1 MGYFKR
7 KMKNNYLEIKN
18 VDFRIGG
25 KTKVKNASFSIE
37 NEGET
42 LCILGPSGIGKTTIL
57 RTIAGLE
64 KIEKGT
70 IHLNNK
76 LLSSKEK
83 NIEPEDRNVSLAF
96 QDNSLFPHYTV
107 EKNILIGS
115 ERNKEKKKNKLSFKE
130 IIKLLDISKI
140 LKKYPHE
147 VSAGEAQRAS
157 LARSLITQPD
167 LLLLDEPL
175 SNVDQSFKE
184 EIQVRLKKILSKL
197 KITTIIV
204 THDSYEAFYLGT
216 KCGIILDQQLKQFD
230 DPYKVYHFPNSV
242 EVVNFL
248 NRGILIPAKVT
259 GENTLESWD
268 LGTIEGN
275 FIKKYPKGSNVQL
288 LLQPEDLEHDD
299 KSNLKLEVVDRK
311 FRGTNFIYTL
321 KTPSNTLIPVF
332 VHSHHIHQHE
342 VDEKFGIKRP
352 IHIDHIVCF

>member
-1 MGYFKR
+1 MSLNF
-7 KMKNNYLEIKN
+7 LEIKN
-18 VDFRIGG
+18 VDFTIGG
-25 KTKVKNASFSIE
+25 KTKVKNASFVIE

-64 KIEKGT
+64 EINRGT
-70 IHLNNK
+70 IKLNGK
-76 LLSSKEK
+76 ILSSNKDH
-83 NIEPEDRNVSLAF
+83 IEPEYRNISLAF
-96 QDNSLFPHYTV
+96 QDNSLFPHYSI
-107 EKNILIGS
+107 EKNILLGA
-115 ERNKEKKKNKLSFKE
+115 ERNKGKKKRKLNFKE

-140 LKKYPHE
+140 LDKYPHE
-147 VSAGEAQRAS
+147 ISAGEAQRAS
-157 LARSLITQPD
+157 LARSLLTQPD

-184 EIQVRLKKILSKL
+184 EIQVRLKKILNKL

-204 THDSYEAFYLGT
+204 THDSYEAFYLGH
-216 KCGIILDQQLKQFD
+216 KCAIILDGQIKQFD
-230 DPYKVYHFPNSV
+230 DPYNVYHFPNSV

-259 GENTLESWD
+259 GENSLENKD
-268 LGTIEGN
+268 LGTIKGN
-275 FIKKYPKGSNVQL
+275 FIKHYPKGSDVQL

-321 KTPSNTLIPVF
+321 KTSSDLLIPVF

-352 IHIDHIVCF
+352 INIDHIVCF

>member
-1 MGYFKR
+1 MSDS
-7 KMKNNYLEIKN
+7 YLEIKN
-18 VDFRIGG
+18 VDFTIGG
-25 KTKVKNASFSIE
+25 KPKVKNASFVIE

-64 KIEKGT
+64 EIEKGS
-70 IHLNNK
+70 IKLNGK
-76 LLSSKEK
+76 IISSKDK
-83 NIEPEDRNVSLAF
+83 HVEPEDRNVSLAF

-107 EKNILIGS
+107 EKNILLGA
-115 ERNKEKKKNKLSFKE
+115 ERNKENKDKDIGLKE
-130 IIKLLDISKI
+130 IVDLLDIFHI
-140 LKKYPHE
+140 LNKYPHQI
-147 VSAGEAQRAS
+147 SAGEAQRAS

-184 EIQVRLKKILSKL
+184 EIQVRLKKILSRL

-204 THDSYEAFYLGT
+204 THDSYEAFYLGS
-216 KCGIILDQQLKQFD
+216 KCGIILNQELKQFD

-259 GENTLESWD
+259 GENTLENWD

-342 VDEKFGIKRP
+342 IDEKFGIKRP

>member
-1 MGYFKR
+1 
-7 KMKNNYLEIKN
+7 MKNNFLEIKG
-18 VDFRIGG
+18 VDFIIGG
-25 KTKVKNASFSIE
+25 KTKVKNASFAIE

-64 KIEKGT
+64 NIEKGS
-70 IHLNNK
+70 IKLNGK
-76 LLSSKEK
+76 LISSKDK
-83 NIEPEDRNVSLAF
+83 HVEPEDRNVSLAF

-107 EKNILIGS
+107 EKNILLGT
-115 ERNKEKKKNKLSFKE
+115 ERNKIKKKKKLTFKE
-130 IIKLLDISKI
+130 IIDLLDISKI

-147 VSAGEAQRAS
+147 ISAGEAQRAS
-157 LARSLITQPD
+157 LARSLLTQPD

-204 THDSYEAFYLGT
+204 THDSYEAFYLGH
-216 KCGIILDQQLKQFD
+216 KCAIILDGQIKQFD
-230 DPYKVYHFPNSV
+230 DPYNVYHFPNSV

-259 GENTLESWD
+259 GENSLESED
-268 LGTIEGN
+268 LGTINGN
-275 FIKKYPKGSNVQL
+275 FIKHYPKGSNVQL

-321 KTPSNTLIPVF
+321 KTSSDLLIPVF
-332 VHSHHIHQHE
+332 VHSHHEHQHE
-342 VDEKFGIKRP
+342 ADEKFGIKRP

>member
-1 MGYFKR
+1 MIN
-7 KMKNNYLEIKN
+7 KNFFEVKD
-18 VDFRIGG
+18 VDFYAGG
-25 KTKVKNASFSIE
+25 KAKVKNVSFSIE
-37 NEGET
+37 NEGDIIC
-42 LCILGPSGIGKTTIL
+42 LLGPSGIGKTTIL

-64 KIEKGT
+64 KINNGSIT
-70 IHLNNK
+70 LNGN
-76 LLSSKEK
+76 LISSKK
-83 NIEPEDRNVSLAF
+83 INVEPEDRNISLAF

-107 EKNILIGS
+107 EKNILLGA
-115 ERNKEKKKNKLSFKE
+115 ERNKEKKDKKLGLKE
-130 IIKLLDISKI
+130 IVDLLDIFHI
-140 LKKYPHE
+140 LNKYPHQI
-147 VSAGEAQRAS
+147 SAGEAQRAS

-184 EIQVRLKKILSKL
+184 EIQVRLKKILNKL

-216 KCGIILDQQLKQFD
+216 KCGIILDQELKQFD

-259 GENTLESWD
+259 GKNTLENWD

-275 FIKKYPKGSNVQL
+275 FIKEYPKGSNVQL

>member
-1 MGYFKR
+1 MN
-7 KMKNNYLEIKN
+7 KNFFEIKN
-18 VDFRIGG
+18 VDFNVGG
-25 KTKVKNASFSIE
+25 KTKVKNVSFSIE
-37 NEGET
+37 KEGDIIC
-42 LCILGPSGIGKTTIL
+42 LLGPSGIGKTTIL

-64 KIEKGT
+64 KIEKGSIKLNGKT
-70 IHLNNK
+70 I
-76 LLSSKEK
+76 SSEK
-83 NIEPEDRNVSLAF
+83 NNVEPENRNVSLAF

-107 EKNILIGS
+107 EKNILLGS
-115 ERNKEKKKNKLSFKE
+115 ERNKEKHKKKLTLKD
-130 IIKLLDISKI
+130 IVDLLDIFHI
-140 LKKYPHE
+140 LNKYPHE
-147 VSAGEAQRAS
+147 ISAGEAQRAS

-184 EIQVRLKKILSKL
+184 EIQVRLKKILNQL

-204 THDSYEAFYLGT
+204 THDSYEAFYLGS

-259 GENTLESWD
+259 GKNTLENWD

-275 FIKKYPKGSNVQL
+275 FIKEYPKGSNVQL

-299 KSNLKLEVVDRK
+299 RSNLKLEVVDRK

>member
-1 MGYFKR
+1 MT
-7 KMKNNYLEIKN
+7 KNFFEIEN
-18 VDFRIGG
+18 VSFVAGG
-25 KTKVKNASFSIE
+25 KNKVNNVNLSIE
-37 NEGET
+37 NEGDIIC
-42 LCILGPSGIGKTTIL
+42 LLGPSGIGKTTIL

-64 KIEKGT
+64 KINNGKIILKNRIISSNK
-70 IHLNNK
+70 IH
-76 LLSSKEK
+76 
-83 NIEPEDRNVSLAF
+83 IEPEDRNVALSF
-96 QDNSLFPHYTV
+96 QENCLFPHYSV
-107 EKNILIGS
+107 EKNINLGATRKIG
-115 ERNKEKKKNKLSFKE
+115 KKKKINSKD
-130 IIKLLDISKI
+130 IIKFLNLEKI
-140 LKKYPHE
+140 LNKYPHE
-147 VSAGEAQRAS
+147 ISAGEAQRAS
-157 LARSLITQPD
+157 LARSLISQPD

-184 EIQVRLKKILSKL
+184 EIQVELKQILTNS

-204 THDSYEAFYLGT
+204 THDSYEAFYLGS
-216 KCGIILDQQLKQFD
+216 KCAIILDGQIKQYD
-230 DPYKVYHFPNSV
+230 DPYNVYHFPNSV

-248 NRGILIPAKVT
+248 NRGILVPAKVT
-259 GENTLESWD
+259 GENSLENDD

-275 FIKKYPKGSNVQL
+275 FIKHYPKGSKVKL

>member
-1 MGYFKR
+1 
-7 KMKNNYLEIKN
+7 MKNNYFEIKN
-18 VDFRIGG
+18 VDFKVGG
-25 KTKVKNASFSIE
+25 KTKVNNVTFSIK
-37 NEGET
+37 NEGDIIC
-42 LCILGPSGIGKTTIL
+42 LLGPSGIGKTTIL

-64 KIEKGT
+64 KINNGS
-70 IHLNNK
+70 IMLNGRE
-76 LLSSKEK
+76 LSSK
-83 NIEPEDRNVSLAF
+83 NSHVEPEERNISLAF
-96 QDNSLFPHYTV
+96 QENSLFPHYTV
-107 EKNILIGS
+107 EKNILLAK
-115 ERNKEKKKNKLSFKE
+115 ERKNNKKQKISLNE
-130 IIKLLDISKI
+130 IVELLNIDKI
-140 LKKYPHE
+140 LKKYPHQI
-147 VSAGEAQRAS
+147 SAGEAQRAS
-157 LARSLITQPD
+157 LARSLLAQPD

-184 EIQVRLKKILSKL
+184 EIQVQLKKILSRL

-204 THDSYEAFYLGT
+204 THDSYEAFYLGS
-216 KCGIILDQQLKQFD
+216 KCGIILNEQLKQYD
-230 DPYKVYHFPNSV
+230 DPYNVYHFPNSI

-259 GENTLESWD
+259 GENSLENID

-275 FIKKYPKGSNVQL
+275 FIKHYPKGSEVKL

-321 KTPSNTLIPVF
+321 KTPSEMLIPVF